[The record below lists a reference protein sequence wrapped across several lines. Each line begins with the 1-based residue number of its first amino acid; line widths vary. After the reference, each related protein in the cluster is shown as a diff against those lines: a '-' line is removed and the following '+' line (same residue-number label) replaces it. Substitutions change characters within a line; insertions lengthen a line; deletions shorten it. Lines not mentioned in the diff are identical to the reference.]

1 MKFRNPRREAIIFSK
16 RIKLVRNKKKTKIE
30 EGRSK
35 SGHHDKSH
43 SSISVTKTS
52 NRGGS
57 TQPKLK
63 RNKSKLIGIKEQPNI
78 PKTKNTKVVEDLE
91 QIMIVDDNMFNLQ
104 TLQTMIK
111 LKFKQASIIASSGEI
126 ALEFVNKRIKL
137 N

>member
-1 MKFRNPRREAIIFSK
+1 MD
-16 RIKLVRNKKKTKIE
+16 

-52 NRGGS
+52 NKGGS
-57 TQPKLK
+57 TQPKIK
-63 RNKSKLIGIKEQPNI
+63 RNKSKVALTKEQPNI
-78 PKTKNTKVVEDLE
+78 PKNKIQKVPEDLE
-91 QIMIVDDNMFNLQ
+91 QILIVDDNMFNLQ

-111 LKFKQASIIASSGEI
+111 LKFKQPSIIASQGEI
-126 ALEFVNKRIKL
+126 ALEFVNKRIDS